1 MLTDEKNNYFQ
12 ELRRNLQ
19 QEGVVVCPEAEG
31 LLTVELEGQRLCQ
44 ITGNGAVRYWKD
56 EVAGD
61 SRSTALDKVTNI
73 AKTTAE
79 YMRLIEA
86 APFLTVGGLQ
96 GDYRVLADFNGIVL
110 AGHPTEFGAQF
121 ITWELVR
128 DRTGLYQG
136 NYYGPSVGIDSYAAA
151 KRDFATRS
159 GLLPR
164 SALFTPE
171 QLTEVYR
178 SIHEVLESTYPITDE
193 RQKCLQ
199 SVAEQIEHTVPDL
212 DDRVSLSNQRELEL
226 DTMESNEA
234 GGMKLC

>member
-1 MLTDEKNNYFQ
+1 MITDEKNNYFQ

-19 QEGVVVCPEAEG
+19 QEGVVVCPEMGG
-31 LLTVELEGQRLCQ
+31 LLTVELDGRRLCQ
-44 ITGNGAVRYWKD
+44 ITDNGAVRYWTD
-56 EVAGD
+56 EVAED
-61 SRSTALDKVTNI
+61 SRSMALDRVTDI
-73 AKTTAE
+73 AKITAE

-86 APFLTVGGLQ
+86 APFLTVGNLR
-96 GDYRVLADFNGIVL
+96 GDYRVLADFNDIVL

-164 SALFTPE
+164 SVLFTPE

-178 SIHEVLESTYPITDE
+178 SIRETLESPYPITDE

-199 SVAEQIEHTVPDL
+199 STAEQIEHAILNL
-212 DDRVSLSNQRELEL
+212 DERVNLSNQRELEL
-226 DTMESNEA
+226 NTMESNEN